1 MHELSITRNIV
12 AIVSEAAEGKR
23 VVRVV
28 LEVGKQAG
36 VMPDAIRF
44 CFEVVSD
51 GTAVQG
57 AALSIIEVDGAD
69 LRIKTMEVE
78 VSPCV

>member
-12 AIVSEAAEGKR
+12 AVVSEAAEGKR